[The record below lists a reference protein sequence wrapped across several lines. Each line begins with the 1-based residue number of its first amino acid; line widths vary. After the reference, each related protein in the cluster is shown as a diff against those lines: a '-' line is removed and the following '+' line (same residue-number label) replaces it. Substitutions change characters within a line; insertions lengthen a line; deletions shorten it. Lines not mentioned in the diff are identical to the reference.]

1 MDFRIK
7 HPQVKVRNET
17 GDNCMQEEEIKPS
30 LAEEIATEQWD
41 AFLKGVKTKEYPQV
55 LEDL

>member
-1 MDFRIK
+1 
-7 HPQVKVRNET
+7 
-17 GDNCMQEEEIKPS
+17 MQEEEIKPS